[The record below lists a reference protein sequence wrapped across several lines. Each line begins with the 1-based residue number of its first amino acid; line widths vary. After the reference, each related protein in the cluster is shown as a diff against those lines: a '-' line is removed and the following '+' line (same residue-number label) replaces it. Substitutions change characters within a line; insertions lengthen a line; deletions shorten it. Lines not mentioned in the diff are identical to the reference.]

1 MAKEDL
7 NIILFTKYFPFNKE
21 KEQTFIL
28 PEINELKNT
37 FKNIYLVPE
46 IIIGNRYDLSNS
58 FNVEETLAKDLQNIS
73 FSKKI
78 QTLFSFLF
86 IKELF
91 NIKFKKKKIRYAFA
105 TLLSANVIKDS
116 LITLIHKR
124 KIIDNLI
131 LSSFW
136 FDFSTL
142 GFVLF
147 KKNHPNIVITS
158 RCHNYDIYG
167 NEENSFY
174 VPYQQYIVRN
184 LDGIYP
190 DSKFGVNFIKKLYP
204 KAQCFSGLMGIN
216 DVGFKCNASEDDVF
230 RIVSCA
236 HMIKRKRITLFLDAL
251 IYFSKKY
258 PGLKIH
264 WFHVGEGPEWENI
277 QNKSK
282 KLSGTCKANFMGY
295 LDSKDLMKFYKNN
308 PIDLFVNTSSK
319 EGTPVS
325 LMEAICCGIPLMVTD
340 FGGNREIA
348 NLGAG
353 FLISEN
359 PSESEIA
366 DKLYEIINSD
376 NLKKCRLTSRVV
388 WEKNYNSKIN
398 YKLYANH
405 LISLK

>member
-58 FNVEETLAKDLQNIS
+58 FNVEETLAMDLQKIS

-116 LITLIHKR
+116 LIKLIHKR
-124 KIIDNLI
+124 KIIDNLT

-142 GFVLF
+142 GFVLL
-147 KKNHPNIVITS
+147 KKKHPNIVITS
-158 RCHNYDIYG
+158 RCHNYDLYG

-174 VPYQQYIVRN
+174 VPYQRYIVSN
-184 LDGIYP
+184 LDAVYP
-190 DSKFGVNFIKKLYP
+190 DSKFGVDFIKNLYP
-204 KAQCFSGLMGIN
+204 KAKCFSGLMGIN
-216 DVGFKCNASEDDVF
+216 DVGFQNKPSNDNVF
-230 RIVSCA
+230 RIISCA
-236 HMIKRKRITLFLDAL
+236 HMIKRKRIDLFLDSL
-251 IYFSKKY
+251 ILFSQKHKS
-258 PGLKIH
+258 LKVNWI
-264 WFHVGEGPEWENI
+264 HVGDGPERDDILKKSSQLEEN
-277 QNKSK
+277 
-282 KLSGTCKANFMGY
+282 CKANFMGY
-295 LDSKDLMKFYKNN
+295 LDSKELMKFYKNN

-348 NLGAG
+348 NSGAG

-376 NLKKCRLTSRVV
+376 YLKKCRHNCRVV
-388 WEKNYNSKIN
+388 WEENYNSKIN